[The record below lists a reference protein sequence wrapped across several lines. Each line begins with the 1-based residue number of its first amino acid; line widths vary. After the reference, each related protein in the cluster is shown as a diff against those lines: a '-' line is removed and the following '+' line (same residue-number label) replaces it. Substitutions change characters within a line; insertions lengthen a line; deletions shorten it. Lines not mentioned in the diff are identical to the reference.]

1 MIDRRRFP
9 LEWPVVNHVSGK
21 VKAERPNTAALWLVG
36 VLLAALSFAGW
47 KAWEQAAAYEQTTLA
62 IIDRLDADAR
72 VETLTRRALEWL
84 SFGLYEG
91 EGDEIAQLNDL
102 KSLQLAYRSSVQIV
116 TIAFFGLM
124 PALLVAAWGV
134 RRDAGDVAYAMLAA
148 AVIALAVGLSA
159 PILSVEA
166 SKSLPLLGETVFQ
179 FESKGVL
186 ATIGSLA
193 RAGNLWLAVL
203 LFCFSVLIPV
213 LKTLLVGLTFFARTH
228 HWSLHGLR
236 YSRHVGKWS
245 MADVF
250 VVAILVAFFAANGNG
265 VTRAEVQAGLY
276 FFTAYVVLSLVA
288 TQVIGHR
295 LERTGSAPFAQPE

>member
-1 MIDRRRFP
+1 MTATLLRAPMLF
-9 LEWPVVNHVSGK
+9 VVV
-21 VKAERPNTAALWLVG
+21 VLFAAL
-36 VLLAALSFAGW
+36 AFTGW

-62 IIDRLDADAR
+62 IIERLDADAR
-72 VETLTRRALEWL
+72 FETLTRRALEWL

-102 KSLQLAYRSSVQIV
+102 KSLQQAYRASVQIV
-116 TIAFFGLM
+116 TIAFFGLL
-124 PALLVAAWGV
+124 PLLLGAAWAV
-134 RRDAGDVAYAMLAA
+134 RRDVGDLAYAMLAA

-166 SKSLPLLGETVFQ
+166 SKALPLLGETVLQ

-186 ATIGSLA
+186 ATIESLA
-193 RAGNLWLAVL
+193 HAGNLWLAVL
-203 LFCFSVLIPV
+203 LFCFSVLIPL

-236 YSRHVGKWS
+236 LSRHVGKWS

-250 VVAILVAFFAANGNG
+250 VVAVLVAFLAANRGG

-276 FFTAYVVLSLVA
+276 FFAAYVVLSLVA
-288 TQVIGHR
+288 TQIISYR
-295 LERTGSAPFAQPE
+295 LEGRRPSPADQPD